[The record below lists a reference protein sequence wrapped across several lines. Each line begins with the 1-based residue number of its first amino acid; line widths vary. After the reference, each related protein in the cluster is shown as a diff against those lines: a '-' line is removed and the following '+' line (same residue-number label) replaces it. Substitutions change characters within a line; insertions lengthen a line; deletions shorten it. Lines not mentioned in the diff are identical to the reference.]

1 MMNILSYCIE
11 PCDENNGGCE
21 ANAVCSTED
30 KSVVVKCTCKEG
42 YVTRGSGSGTEV
54 KCISKMS
61 VSDITAHSLDNVR
74 YL

>member
-1 MMNILSYCIE
+1 MKTEFHSLE

-54 KCISKMS
+54 KCISKR
-61 VSDITAHSLDNVR
+61 VYQTSL
-74 YL
+74 LTL